1 MKSRQTAVKRWST
14 ALRWPTGI
22 ALTAWRYMWRT
33 TAVHRWELTGS
44 REAAAAPTLHDAGE
58 EGLQR
63 LEDGVGPAV
72 HRLYRVRIVGSLLTP
87 ERLIECLADDL
98 DQMAPSEFATFQK
111 LDGEGPL
118 ALGDEY
124 VVRMPGPWDGP
135 VRVISLTE
143 TSFRLATL
151 EGHLEAGQIEF
162 RARSDHRSI
171 IFEIESWA
179 RSGDRLSDLLYSRL
193 RFSKEVQLH
202 MWTSVLERIVE
213 LAGGRAADGLTVIT
227 HRTDRG
233 TLEDAEPAR
242 DARMARRVQRLSSL
256 AVNFDP
262 SGLDQRGPQEGW
274 RRDDLVEP
282 LPHEGS
288 GEPIEHASWQVARRL
303 MDSYQLADPRVVR
316 AFYRAGAPL
325 AGRDMLLRIRFG
337 VLRLHVGVRVG
348 EVYDEVRQVNGRR
361 ARVFGWFYRTLE
373 GHFEEGQMNYE
384 LWKWMES
391 GEVFFRLHAVSR
403 PARSGPLLTR
413 IGFAL
418 FGRTHQLRFYRDIC
432 RRARLLTEA
441 QLATEA
447 IAVLHEPGG
456 AEGRTGSLPTA
467 TSSPASG
474 D

>member
-44 REAAAAPTLHDAGE
+44 RGAAAAPTLHDTGE
-58 EGLQR
+58 EGLQS

-87 ERLIECLADDL
+87 ERLIERLGDDL

-111 LDGEGPL
+111 LDGGGRL

-124 VVRMPGPWDGP
+124 IVRMPGPWDGP

-162 RARSDHRSI
+162 RARSDHRSMV
-171 IFEIESWA
+171 FEIESWA
-179 RSGDRLSDLLYSRL
+179 RSGDRLSDLLYSRV

-213 LAGGRAADGLTVIT
+213 LAGGRAEEGLTVIT
-227 HRTDRG
+227 HRTDRD
-233 TLEDAEPAR
+233 TLEGAGR
-242 DARMARRVQRLSSL
+242 SCDARMARRLQRLSSL

-262 SGLDQRGPQEGW
+262 SRLDEHGLQDGW
-274 RRDDLVEP
+274 HRDDLIEP
-282 LPHEGS
+282 LPHEGP

-316 AFYRAGAPL
+316 AFYRPGTPL

-337 VLRLHVGVRVG
+337 ALRLHVGVRVG
-348 EVYDEVRQVNGRR
+348 EVYDEVRKVDGRQ

-384 LWKWMES
+384 LWKWMDS
-391 GEVFFRLHAVSR
+391 GEVVFRLHAVSR

-418 FGRTHQLRFYRDIC
+418 LGRAHQLRFYRDIC
-432 RRARLLTEA
+432 RRARLLTKA
-441 QLATEA
+441 QLTTEA
-447 IAVLHEPGG
+447 TTVLDHEPRRRD
-456 AEGRTGSLPTA
+456 ARTETPG
-467 TSSPASG
+467 
-474 D
+474 

>member
-14 ALRWPTGI
+14 ALRWPTGV

-44 REAAAAPTLHDAGE
+44 LEAAAAPELHDTGE

-63 LEDGVGPAV
+63 LEDGVGPVV
-72 HRLYRVRIVGSLLTP
+72 HRLYGVRIVGSLLTP
-87 ERLIECLADDL
+87 ERLMERLTDDL

-118 ALGDEY
+118 AQGDEY
-124 VVRMPGPWDGP
+124 IVRMPGPWDGP
-135 VRVISLTE
+135 VRVVSVTD

-162 RARSDHRSI
+162 RARSDHRCI

-179 RSGDRLSDLLYSRL
+179 RSGDRLSDLLYSRV

-213 LAGGRAADGLTVIT
+213 LAGGRADQGLTVIT
-227 HRTDRG
+227 HRTDRD
-233 TLEDAEPAR
+233 TLEGAGHTQ
-242 DARMARRVQRLSSL
+242 DARLARRVQRLSSL
-256 AVNFDP
+256 AVNFD
-262 SGLDQRGPQEGW
+262 SSRLDEHGAQDGW
-274 RRDDLVEP
+274 RRDDLIES

-316 AFYRAGAPL
+316 AFYRPGTPL

-337 VLRLHVGVRVG
+337 VLRLHVG
-348 EVYDEVRQVNGRR
+348 
-361 ARVFGWFYRTLE
+361 
-373 GHFEEGQMNYE
+373 
-384 LWKWMES
+384 
-391 GEVFFRLHAVSR
+391 
-403 PARSGPLLTR
+403 
-413 IGFAL
+413 
-418 FGRTHQLRFYRDIC
+418 
-432 RRARLLTEA
+432 
-441 QLATEA
+441 
-447 IAVLHEPGG
+447 
-456 AEGRTGSLPTA
+456 
-467 TSSPASG
+467 
-474 D
+474 